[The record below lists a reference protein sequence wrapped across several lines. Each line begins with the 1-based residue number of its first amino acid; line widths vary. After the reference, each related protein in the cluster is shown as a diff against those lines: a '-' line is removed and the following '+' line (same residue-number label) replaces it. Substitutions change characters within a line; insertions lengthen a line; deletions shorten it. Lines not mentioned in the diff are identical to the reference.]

1 MSSTEIAKKLK
12 LVVNYP
18 ILSTKYA
25 DVEQQYEKILRQ
37 FQNSTDEEDYEG
49 DVVKDMQN
57 QLEANMIRLTILK
70 EENQT
75 LRNNLL
81 KLSSIN
87 ESIVEVLN

>member
-1 MSSTEIAKKLK
+1 MTSTEIAKKLK

-18 ILSTKYA
+18 ILSPKYA

-37 FQNSTDEEDYEG
+37 FQNSTDEEDHEG

-75 LRNNLL
+75 LRNNLS

>member
-37 FQNSTDEEDYEG
+37 FQNSTDEEDHED

-75 LRNNLL
+75 LRNNLS
-81 KLSSIN
+81 KLSNIN